1 MLTRVCGPRRN
12 EVTGEWRRLHNEEL
26 YALYFSPNI
35 IRVITSIRL
44 RWEGRVACIRERR
57 CVQGFDTETER
68 ESDHSGNLG
77 VDGRIILKWIF
88 KKWDEEAWTC
98 LISLSRHTDSVFLN
112 AVMNLRVPSNAGI
125 SCLAEELLAYQE
137 GLCCVESYS

>member
-1 MLTRVCGPRRN
+1 VLKRVCGPRRN

-35 IRVITSIRL
+35 IRVITSIRM
-44 RWEGRVACIRERR
+44 RWEGRVACIRETRYI
-57 CVQGFDTETER
+57 QGFDTETER

-88 KKWDEEAWTC
+88 KKWDEEAWT
-98 LISLSRHTDSVFLN
+98 
-112 AVMNLRVPSNAGI
+112 
-125 SCLAEELLAYQE
+125 
-137 GLCCVESYS
+137 